1 MNFKEIN
8 DIIGT
13 REDVDNVL
21 LDLNEFLLQNVGQF
35 FTIGVGPDGPTAT
48 WSREWAK
55 GNFPLM
61 IFMQEV
67 AAICGVNWILQLTS
81 YREPPVCKFFSSALL
96 RALFIF

>member
-21 LDLNEFLLQNVGQF
+21 ADVNNYLFDSVGQF
-35 FTIGVGPDGPTAT
+35 FAIGVGPDGPTAT
-48 WSREWAK
+48 WSREFAS

-61 IFMQEV
+61 CFMQEV
-67 AAICGVNWILQLTS
+67 AAI
-81 YREPPVCKFFSSALL
+81 L
-96 RALFIF
+96 RRKLDIAAHVVS